1 MFVYQGQQSA
11 ISAAFGGAS
20 AMLLSSW
27 LGASLKRLD
36 RRLGD
41 KQKAGAGVFVFG
53 FIPRFILVLALFSLG
68 LGYLGLSPLPM
79 LAAFIAA
86 YAAYW
91 VELYRMQ
98 ADNPEKL

>member
-1 MFVYQGQQSA
+1 MFVYQGQESA
-11 ISAAFGGAS
+11 ISVAFGGGS

-41 KQKAGAGVFVFG
+41 KQKAGVGVFAFG
-53 FIPRFILVLALFSLG
+53 FIPRFVLVLALFSLG
-68 LGYLGLSPLPM
+68 LGYFALSPLPM
-79 LAAFIAA
+79 LAAFVAA
-86 YAAYW
+86 YAVYW

-98 ADNPEKL
+98 AG